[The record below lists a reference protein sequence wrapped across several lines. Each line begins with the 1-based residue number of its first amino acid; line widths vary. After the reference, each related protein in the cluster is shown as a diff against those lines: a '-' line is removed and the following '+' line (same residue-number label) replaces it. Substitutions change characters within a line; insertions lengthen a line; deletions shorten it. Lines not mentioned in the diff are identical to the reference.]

1 MKYSRSTSGFTLV
14 EVMIVVS
21 IIGLLAAVSIPN
33 YVKTREVSHRKACI
47 ANLKQLEGAVQ
58 NWALEWRQS
67 SGVQIN
73 SDMLFGPTNYIRK
86 EIVCPASGLPYNYF
100 RVGDPRHVT
109 CSLSASDP
117 EYHTLN

>member
-1 MKYSRSTSGFTLV
+1 MKHSRRAGAFTLV

-58 NWALEWRQS
+58 NWALETRQS
-67 SGVQIN
+67 SGIPIN
-73 SDMLFGPTNYIRK
+73 SDALFGPTNYIRQV
-86 EIVCPASGLPYNYF
+86 IVCPANGSPYNYF
-100 RVGDPRHVT
+100 NVGDPRHVQCT
-109 CSLSASDP
+109 LSAGP
-117 EYHTLN
+117 EYHTLF

>member
-1 MKYSRSTSGFTLV
+1 MKHSRSASAFTLV

-33 YVKTREVSHRKACI
+33 YVKTREVSHRRACMS
-47 ANLKQLEGAVQ
+47 NLKQLEGAVQ
-58 NWALEWRQS
+58 NWALETRQN
-67 SGVQIN
+67 SGTPIN
-73 SDMLFGPTNYIRK
+73 SDALFGPTNYIRRI
-86 EIVCPASGLPYNYF
+86 IVCPANGSPYNYF

-109 CSLSASDP
+109 CALSDAP

>member
-1 MKYSRSTSGFTLV
+1 MKHSRSTSAFTLV

-58 NWALEWRQS
+58 NWALENRLN
-67 SGVQIN
+67 SGSGCYWIVW
-73 SDMLFGPTNYIRK
+73 SATVHVGFSPTERR
-86 EIVCPASGLPYNYF
+86 S
-100 RVGDPRHVT
+100 
-109 CSLSASDP
+109 
-117 EYHTLN
+117 

>member
-1 MKYSRSTSGFTLV
+1 
-14 EVMIVVS
+14 MIVVS

-58 NWALEWRQS
+58 NWALETRKA
-67 SGVQIN
+67 SGDPIA
-73 SDMLFGPTNYIRK
+73 SIELFGATNYLRR
-86 EIVCPASGLPYNYF
+86 EIVCPANGSPYNYF

-109 CSLSASDP
+109 CQLSGGP